1 MIQLGKYIIGITICL
16 LLTTAISCTHIATM
30 NKSSPKFPE
39 LKKGNLISIVF
50 IDLTQLKCVFLE
62 KTENDLLVRITENGE
77 HIQRLVDINSVLRID
92 KLKRKPPAIMTIA
105 VVLVILSLVVWLG
118 NNVGF
123 IPGS

>member
-50 IDLTQLKCVFLE
+50 IDLTQIKCVFLE
-62 KTENDLLVRITENGE
+62 KMENKLLVRITENGE

-92 KLKRKPPAIMTIA
+92 KLKRKPPPMMTIA
-105 VVLVILSLVVWLG
+105 VGLVFLSLIVWAGQNIYLS
-118 NNVGF
+118 NL
-123 IPGS
+123 